1 MISFIQSLSNMGK
14 DLPRGVRNNNPM
26 CIKRSKA
33 NKWLGE
39 VPDEQNTD
47 PVFEQYISPEYGIR
61 AGAYLIIKFYRTQKI
76 NTIRKLITKWAPK
89 HDKNDTESYINFVS
103 RRTSIPADE
112 PVDFTDFDVL
122 KSVVEAII
130 AFECAG
136 YRYPDHVITR
146 GLEMV
151 GVVPKNVQLTK
162 TRSGKTA
169 IGLGLAG
176 LASLSAND
184 VIQFYSSLSWLSDIG
199 GYIAF
204 FMFIFAVLI
213 ALLVL
218 KYGRRV

>member
-1 MISFIQSLSNMGK
+1 MVSITQSLSNMGRG
-14 DLPRGVRNNNPM
+14 LPRGVRNNNPM

-39 VPDEQNTD
+39 VPEEQSTD

-61 AGAYLIIKFYRTQKI
+61 AGAYLIVKFYRTQKV

-89 HDKNDTESYINFVS
+89 SDNNDTDSYINFVS
-103 RRTSIPADE
+103 RKTSIPPDE
-112 PVDFTDFDVL
+112 PVDFTDFDIL

-136 YRYPDHVITR
+136 YKYPDHVVSR
-146 GLEMV
+146 GLEMI
-151 GVVPKNVQLTK
+151 GVVPKKVHVTK

-176 LASLSAND
+176 LASLSLND
-184 VIQFYSSLSWLSDIG
+184 VIEFYSSLSWLREVG